1 MRKVTLISP
10 DETIIHLLKANTRI
24 LNIELEVIAYSGDVL
39 LEIKM
44 RMPELLIIDFILND
58 DNGGALCHQV
68 KLDPKLHDL
77 PVILLSEY
85 TSLNPIAAKFGCSTV
100 ITKPVNLRELF
111 ETMARLLQP
120 QAVH

>member
-1 MRKVTLISP
+1 M
-10 DETIIHLLKANTRI
+10 

-39 LEIKM
+39 REIKT

-58 DNGGALCHQV
+58 DNGGALCHQI
-68 KLDPKLHDL
+68 KLDARLHNL

-85 TSLNPIAAKFGCSTV
+85 TSLDPIAAKFGCSTV
-100 ITKPVNLRELF
+100 ITKPVNVHVLF
-111 ETMARLLQP
+111 ETITHLLQP